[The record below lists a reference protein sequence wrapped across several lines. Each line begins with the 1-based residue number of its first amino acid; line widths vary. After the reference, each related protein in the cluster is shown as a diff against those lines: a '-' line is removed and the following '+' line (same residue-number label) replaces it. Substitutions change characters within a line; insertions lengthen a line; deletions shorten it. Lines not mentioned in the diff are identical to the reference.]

1 MKFLTTTGY
10 GSEVVEVSYDIDDD
24 VVFDVTI
31 TWQGKEISG
40 LLSEDVN
47 ADIEMACYADQRK
60 REALEIVNHNYDCGE
75 KLALDRQL
83 NRALEAA

>member
-1 MKFLTTTGY
+1 
-10 GSEVVEVSYDIDDD
+10 
-24 VVFDVTI
+24 
-31 TWQGKEISG
+31 
-40 LLSEDVN
+40 VN

-83 NRALEAA
+83 NRAMEAA

>member
-10 GSEVVEVSYDIDDD
+10 GSEIVEVSYDIDDD

-40 LLSEDVN
+40 LLSGDVN
-47 ADIEMACYADQRK
+47 NDIEMECSAHQRK
-60 REALEIVNHNYDCGE
+60 LDKIEAENS
-75 KLALDRQL
+75 KLDRGQARYEEL
-83 NRALEAA
+83 QGEMA